1 TKSVLIFQS
10 LQKKI
15 EMNQGSS
22 FFIFKGFVVVEVFK
36 IKKVKVLQVVSLSFK
51 QIVIKYNSELLIV
64 RKECHLRRD

>member
-1 TKSVLIFQS
+1 MV
-10 LQKKI
+10 
-15 EMNQGSS
+15 G
-22 FFIFKGFVVVEVFK
+22 EVFK